1 MAKDRLIRIIHGSYG
16 RATLHLIEG
25 ALVAHAHAEFH
36 LIFKL
41 GGSDALFK
49 VDDSTVTVSDDRA
62 LLINPWSTHAK
73 LDQGPEQSLLLA
85 LLLDPGWL
93 GTTLDIENAA
103 TGLQFKELAAG
114 VDGEIAT
121 ALAALSGCL
130 AHGETH
136 ATPSCEEAVAQ
147 LVRATATRYAR
158 LRSMTEVLATSKPLD
173 YRIKRAAEFIRNHAW
188 DNPNVE
194 TVANAVGMSRSRL
207 FDQFKACMGISPQQ
221 YLDWVR
227 VSLAT
232 RLLTERH
239 TSIGE
244 VSHQLGF
251 SAQSHF
257 TRFFVQHLGISP
269 SEFRRT
275 GVVAGVQSEQ

>member
-1 MAKDRLIRIIHGSYG
+1 MAKDRLIRIIHGSFG

-41 GGSDALFK
+41 GGSDARFR
-49 VDDSTVTVSDDRA
+49 VDDSTVTVSDNRA

-73 LDQGPEQSLLLA
+73 LDQGPEPSLLLA

-103 TGLQFKELAAG
+103 TGLQFKELAAA

-130 AHGETH
+130 AHGETN
-136 ATPSCEEAVAQ
+136 ATTSCEMAVAQ
-147 LVRATATRYAR
+147 LVRATSARYAR

-227 VSLAT
+227 VSHAT

-275 GVVAGVQSEQ
+275 GIVAGVQSE